1 MKKICVTIILI
12 ACMTVFIIKKLRSK
26 NRRRKKQEIFLKS
39 NPSKVLDREYMEE
52 KEAKENIFLKIQMY
66 IISLWLLFL
75 LIIPITFKYPDM
87 NGTIKENVMALL
99 NDNLLPTIS
108 VIMVIIGIMMLKQLE
123 YRWKGT
129 RDLPIR
135 ITGVESENFEYLTFL
150 TTYIIPLVCINL
162 DEKRYVIVLFVL
174 LVIIGV
180 IFIKS
185 DFYLGN
191 PTMALMNYRLYK
203 IQYID
208 NDILEERLVITKEK
222 LQPGDYVEA
231 IPFDQKTWF
240 VKRSAKE

>member
-12 ACMTVFIIKKLRSK
+12 ACMTVFIIKKLKSK

-52 KEAKENIFLKIQMY
+52 KEANENIFLKIQMY

-99 NDNLLPTIS
+99 NENLLPTIC

-203 IQYID
+203 IQYMD